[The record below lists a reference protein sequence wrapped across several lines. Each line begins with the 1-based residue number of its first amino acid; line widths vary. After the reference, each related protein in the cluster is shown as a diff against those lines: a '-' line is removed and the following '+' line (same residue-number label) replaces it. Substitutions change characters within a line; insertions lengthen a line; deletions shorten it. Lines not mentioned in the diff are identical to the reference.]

1 MADEQRR
8 LLLDPVVVAV
18 VEVALRHARV
28 VARVGPAHV
37 ELIAPVLL
45 CRVDDLGICIDILGD
60 GLLEVLADP
69 EAVRLVVADARE
81 PVGDSRVFLEVD
93 LVARLRHEGR
103 ALDLE
108 LDVVQDHLVVGV
120 DLDLAREEAVV
131 GVDGAALRLRAV
143 VDDDLV
149 GIELELLAR
158 HVVFGHFAL
167 GALHRTRA
175 RAVVVV
181 RLEAIEHDLSLAR
194 RELQHMAL
202 ARDVDALLD
211 RVAVDVLAL
220 EAVLVELCDLDLA
233 LGREVTRHLVPHEVI
248 ALEGDRCGLCRV
260 NRVAQV
266 LAHLLRIGLE
276 LVFLGIRLLGA
287 RRAVLVLEVVEQA
300 QARIGIGMIRRGAGR
315 ARCCRQDEG
324 RDHQA

>member
-1 MADEQRR
+1 
-8 LLLDPVVVAV
+8 
-18 VEVALRHARV
+18 
-28 VARVGPAHV
+28 
-37 ELIAPVLL
+37 
-45 CRVDDLGICIDILGD
+45 
-60 GLLEVLADP
+60 
-69 EAVRLVVADARE
+69 
-81 PVGDSRVFLEVD
+81 
-93 LVARLRHEGR
+93 
-103 ALDLE
+103 
-108 LDVVQDHLVVGV
+108 
-120 DLDLAREEAVV
+120 
-131 GVDGAALRLRAV
+131 
-143 VDDDLV
+143 
-149 GIELELLAR
+149 
-158 HVVFGHFAL
+158 
-167 GALHRTRA
+167 
-175 RAVVVV
+175 
-181 RLEAIEHDLSLAR
+181 
-194 RELQHMAL
+194 MAL

-233 LGREVTRHLVPHEVI
+233 LGREVTRHLVPREVI

-315 ARCCRQDEG
+315 ARCYRQDEG